1 MKNIH
6 QKKNIFIT
14 VFLFLFWLFSSFIF
28 SAQGQTSVSQG
39 VYVCGDGVCDD
50 GEDYSNC
57 PEDCPTTSPSP
68 SESGLFVPP
77 PFSSSPSPSFTPTP
91 TPTFFPT
98 PSFSPEIPSP
108 SPTYFF
114 PTPPLPTF
122 TFVVP
127 PPLPPVPPS
136 PPVSSITFVPTI
148 SPTFIPSFVPSV
160 PSFPQPKLK
169 LSLPPEVVKIVK
181 PTSKTI
187 VSVGLGVYFFSSLL
201 GLIPQAKTL
210 QDLIFLPLR
219 LLSLFFFVK
228 REYWGVVYDSIN
240 KQPLD
245 PAIVVLKDK
254 NGKKLKTQITDIYGR
269 YSFLVKEG
277 EYYLEVKKTNYRFPS
292 LFLKD
297 RKRDEI
303 YDNLYHGE
311 LIRVSKTMPLTFN
324 IPLDPVGVDWNQ
336 IAKKKYA
343 KFNYQIELIKKHF
356 PTLIFY
362 FGLALS
368 FLIWYLEP
376 VPFNRNVLVV
386 YLVLFLMRAFGFKP
400 REYGFVLQKETKKPL
415 SFSLITVFFEGLNY
429 PVKKIMTDEGG
440 RYHLLVEKGTYDLKI
455 SKKEEIGE
463 FKDLALF
470 KEIKAPK
477 GIIKKDFKV

>member
-1 MKNIH
+1 MKIIH
-6 QKKNIFIT
+6 QKKTLFII
-14 VFLFLFWLFSSFIF
+14 VFLFLFCLFSSFIF
-28 SAQGQTSVSQG
+28 SAQSQINVSQG
-39 VYVCGDGVCDD
+39 VYVCGDDVCDE
-50 GEDYSNC
+50 GEDYLNC
-57 PEDCPTTSPSP
+57 PEDCPAS
-68 SESGLFVPP
+68 
-77 PFSSSPSPSFTPTP
+77 SSSPGESGRLIPPPPSSFTPTP
-91 TPTFFPT
+91 TITFFPT
-98 PSFSPEIPSP
+98 PSFSPLIPSP
-108 SPTYFF
+108 SPTYAL
-114 PTPPLPTF
+114 PTLPLPTF
-122 TFVVP
+122 TFIIP
-127 PPLPPVPPS
+127 TLFPS
-136 PPVSSITFVPTI
+136 PIPTITFIPTI
-148 SPTFIPSFVPSV
+148 FPTFTPTFIPTYVPSSP
-160 PSFPQPKLK
+160 PSIFFPAII
-169 LSLPPEVVKIVK
+169 EIVK
-181 PTSKTI
+181 PVSKTI
-187 VSVGLGVYFFSSLL
+187 VSLGLVVYFLSSLL

-228 REYWGVVYDSIN
+228 REHWGVVYDSVS

-245 PAIVVLKDK
+245 PAIVILKDK

-297 RKRDEI
+297 KKKDEI

-311 LIRVSKTMPLTFN
+311 LIRVSKTTPLTFN

-356 PTLIFY
+356 PALIFY
-362 FGLALS
+362 FGLVLS
-368 FLIWYLEP
+368 FVIWYLEP
-376 VPFNRNVLVV
+376 VPFNRNVLIA
-386 YLVLFLMRAFGFKP
+386 YLVLFLMRIFGFKP

-415 SFSLITVFFEGLNY
+415 AFSLITVFFEDLNY
-429 PVKKIMTDEGG
+429 PVKKMMTDEGG

-470 KEIKAPK
+470 KKIKAPK

>member
-1 MKNIH
+1 MEIIH
-6 QKKNIFIT
+6 QKKNLFIIF
-14 VFLFLFWLFSSFIF
+14 FLFLFCLFSSFIF
-28 SAQGQTSVSQG
+28 SAQSQINLSQG

-50 GEDYSNC
+50 GEDYLNC
-57 PEDCPTTSPSP
+57 PEDCPTPSPSSPP
-68 SESGLFVPP
+68 SESGRLIPP
-77 PFSSSPSPSFTPTP
+77 PPPFTPTP
-91 TPTFFPT
+91 TLTFFPT
-98 PSFSPEIPSP
+98 PSFSPLIPSP
-108 SPTYFF
+108 SPTYLL

-122 TFVVP
+122 TFIIPTPFP
-127 PPLPPVPPS
+127 PPIS
-136 PPVSSITFVPTI
+136 TITFIPTI
-148 SPTFIPSFVPSV
+148 FPTFTPTFIPPYIPPSR
-160 PSFPQPKLK
+160 PSIFPPAII
-169 LSLPPEVVKIVK
+169 KIVK
-181 PTSKTI
+181 PVSKTI
-187 VSVGLGVYFFSSLL
+187 VSVGLVVYFLSSLL

-228 REYWGVVYDSIN
+228 REQWGVVYDSVS

-245 PAIVVLKDK
+245 PAIVILKDK

-297 RKRDEI
+297 KKKDEI

-311 LIRVSKTMPLTFN
+311 LIRVSKTTPLTFN

-343 KFNYQIELIKKHF
+343 KFNYQIELIKKYF
-356 PTLIFY
+356 PALILY

-368 FLIWYLEP
+368 FVIWYLEP
-376 VPFNRNVLVV
+376 VPFNRNVLIA
-386 YLVLFLMRAFGFKP
+386 YLVLFLMRIFGFKP

-415 SFSLITVFFEGLNY
+415 AFSLITVFFEDLNY

-470 KEIKAPK
+470 KKIKAPK